1 VGAYFKERLQALQG
15 KHPRLVRE
23 VRGRGLILG
32 VELEIPGRDVVR
44 RCQELGFLIN
54 CTVDKVLRFVPP
66 LVVSEVEIDRL
77 IQALDTAF
85 SEM

>member
-1 VGAYFKERLQALQG
+1 
-15 KHPRLVRE
+15 
-23 VRGRGLILG
+23 
-32 VELEIPGRDVVR
+32 
-44 RCQELGFLIN
+44 
-54 CTVDKVLRFVPP
+54 VDKVLRFVPP